1 MCLAIAPIDSSSRL
15 NPTPALLAPTTRPH
29 HPDRCDILIVDP
41 EPDIRQ
47 IVQTSL
53 EVTTPWSV
61 TATHSYAAGAKLAF
75 SLSPRVLLLNLPLGA
90 VPRSHYLRP
99 FQQLVASQNI
109 HWVVM
114 VDRVRPSDRQHLLD
128 CGIDGIIAKPFDCDQ
143 LVALLSQWLD

>member
-1 MCLAIAPIDSSSRL
+1 MCLAIAPTHQSRSV
-15 NPTPALLAPTTRPH
+15 NPTPALLASTALPH
-29 HPDRCDILIVDP
+29 HRNRCDILIVDP

-47 IVQTSL
+47 IIQTSL
-53 EVTTPWSV
+53 EVTTSWSV
-61 TATHSYAAGAKLAF
+61 MATHSYHAGAKLTF

-90 VPRSHYLRP
+90 VPRSHYLLP
-99 FQQLVASQNI
+99 FQQLVASQGI

-114 VDRVRPSDRQHLLD
+114 VDRVQRSDRQHLLD